1 MRIHPD
7 LELNADLAKNFLEHL
22 SHLDRLAGAEVDD
35 LRFLGRTGYCPES
48 RSHGVDIEK
57 ISNRVQ
63 IAGGEECSPGVCCG
77 QRLASKPRRSKSAG
91 HSWSD
96 NVEKPD
102 HSRSLAAPPRD
113 QGDARLRQLRNAI
126 LIHRALTGGLADGLW
141 AQVTILRR

>member
-1 MRIHPD
+1 MRIHPH
-7 LELNADLAKNFLEHL
+7 LELNPDLAKNFLEHL

-77 QRLASKPRRSKSAG
+77 HRLATKAMRVCANFATPYSFTGRSRAVSRMGSGPKSPY
-91 HSWSD
+91 S
-96 NVEKPD
+96 
-102 HSRSLAAPPRD
+102 AADPKIITR
-113 QGDARLRQLRNAI
+113 GE
-126 LIHRALTGGLADGLW
+126 
-141 AQVTILRR
+141 